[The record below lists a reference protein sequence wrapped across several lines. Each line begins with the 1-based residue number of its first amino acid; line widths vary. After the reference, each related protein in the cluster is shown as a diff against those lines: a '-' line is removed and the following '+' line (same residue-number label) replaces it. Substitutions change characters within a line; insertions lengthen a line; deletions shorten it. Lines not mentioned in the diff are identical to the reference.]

1 MPQQEEEG
9 KSWNPKKTQG
19 VDGGAVNAVR
29 TTGSG
34 QRVGGVCGEG
44 WEYVW
49 KSQRTRCV
57 QCVGRQARAQECQ
70 QKEEEGEKRNPTK
83 KQGVDGE
90 VSMPYAPPGADSV
103 LEASVERGGNMVLY
117 ICNTFYNFNGRPSM

>member
-1 MPQQEEEG
+1 MAVWQATRLGGVCGEGWEYVRKSQRTRCVQCVGRQARAQECQQKEEEG

-70 QKEEEGEKRNPTK
+70 QEGGKAEP
-83 KQGVDGE
+83 
-90 VSMPYAPPGADSV
+90 
-103 LEASVERGGNMVLY
+103 
-117 ICNTFYNFNGRPSM
+117 